1 MCKQSILSVRSKPSE
16 TRIIGTKF
24 TNNPNMELQHMNEQ
38 VGLDQQIDQWVGNAT
53 GWFVDFIFYQ
63 FPIGDVSIP
72 WVLIPLILGAA
83 YFTLYFSLPGFRLFG
98 VAINTVRGAY
108 EKASLMPAD
117 LNVSGGDQPDTIR
130 EEGHDG
136 EVNHFQA
143 LTAALSATVGLGNI
157 AGVAVAIAVGGPGA
171 TFWMIL
177 AGILGM
183 SSKFVECTLGVK
195 FRDIGPDGRVYGGP
209 MQYLRKGLAL
219 QGMPRMGK
227 ILAAVF
233 AVMCIGGSFG
243 GGNMFQ
249 ANQAAAIFINKFAIE
264 ASYAGTLFG
273 LVMAGLVAIVIIG
286 GIQRIAVVTEKIVP
300 FMAALYVGAA
310 LIILVSHFDQV
321 PDAIS
326 QIFNGAFTGAGI
338 TGGILGVVIQGFR
351 RAAFSNEAGVGS
363 SAIAH
368 SAVKTKHPASEGV
381 VALLEPFID
390 TVVICTMTA
399 IVIVLFNM
407 NGAFEY
413 GSTGAG
419 GGVYVAQ
426 IGAELSG
433 VDLTSY
439 AFDREITNFSYVLM
453 IAVILFAFSTM
464 ISWSYY
470 GLQAWLY
477 LFGRSKTQELVYKV
491 LFCTFVVVGA
501 AAQLNSVLNF
511 SDAMI
516 FAMMVPNMIG
526 LVLLVRYVKHELDQ
540 YLQAIGHRRTTKG

>member
-1 MCKQSILSVRSKPSE
+1 
-16 TRIIGTKF
+16 
-24 TNNPNMELQHMNEQ
+24 
-38 VGLDQQIDQWVGNAT
+38 
-53 GWFVDFIFYQ
+53 
-63 FPIGDVSIP
+63 
-72 WVLIPLILGAA
+72 
-83 YFTLYFSLPGFRLFG
+83 
-98 VAINTVRGAY
+98 
-108 EKASLMPAD
+108 
-117 LNVSGGDQPDTIR
+117 
-130 EEGHDG
+130 
-136 EVNHFQA
+136 
-143 LTAALSATVGLGNI
+143 
-157 AGVAVAIAVGGPGA
+157 
-171 TFWMIL
+171 MIL

-310 LIILVSHFDQV
+310 LIIVVSHFDQV

-540 YLQAIGHRRTTKG
+540 YLQAIGHRRTTNG

>member
-1 MCKQSILSVRSKPSE
+1 MPTVLRKPPE

-24 TNNPNMELQHMNEQ
+24 TNIPNMDTQHMNEQ

-63 FPIGDVSIP
+63 FPVADVSIP
-72 WVLIPLILGAA
+72 WVLVPLLAGAA
-83 YFTLYFSLPGFRLFG
+83 YFTVYFRLPGVRLMK
-98 VAINTVRGAY
+98 VAINTVRGKY
-108 EKASLMPAD
+108 EEVTVLPTAV
-117 LNVSGGDQPDTIR
+117 NVIEDDQPDTIR
-130 EEGHDG
+130 QEGHHG

-219 QGMPRMGK
+219 QGMPRLGK
-227 ILAAVF
+227 ILAVIF

-249 ANQAAAIFINKFAIE
+249 ANQAAAIFISKFNIQ
-264 ASYAGTLFG
+264 ASYAGTVFG
-273 LVMAGLVAIVIIG
+273 LIMAGLVGVVIIG

-310 LIILVSHFDQV
+310 LVIVFSHIDQL
-321 PDAIS
+321 PAAIG
-326 QIFNGAFTGAGI
+326 QIFDGAFTGTGI
-338 TGGILGVVIQGFR
+338 AGGILGVVIQGFR

-368 SAVKTKHPASEGV
+368 SAVKTKQPASEGV

-426 IGAELSG
+426 LGTELSG

-439 AFDREITNFSYVLM
+439 AFDQEIANFSYVLM
-453 IAVILFAFSTM
+453 VAVLLFAFSTM

-477 LFGRSKTQELVYKV
+477 LFGRSKTQEMLYKV

-526 LVLLVRYVKHELDQ
+526 LILLVRYVKHELNR
-540 YLQAIGHRRTTKG
+540 YLDAIGYRRMTNG